1 MTIIDSH
8 MHVGLNGL
16 SLRRVIKY
24 LDKRKID
31 CCWLLTWE
39 EVDPG
44 PWHYQSLPVEKV
56 YEAHLQYP
64 SRVVPFYAPD
74 PHKSDAATQLENWYK
89 KGIRGCGELKATLNW
104 ESDEVKLLLQA
115 AGKLK
120 MPVVFHM
127 EEDDS
132 CCLPYSDAIFDRLL
146 SAALNTKKRIYRIPR
161 NLLELI
167 VNNYAPLKSRTKSY
181 FFPGY
186 MLDFAS
192 LEMTLRNFPEIHF
205 IAHGP
210 MFWKYLSADASND
223 RKELYPR
230 GQVHGEGVIWRL
242 LKEYP
247 NLYADISGY
256 SGLNSLTRDSES
268 AKKFL
273 SLFENKILYG
283 TDNLIKGQMEFLN
296 SLGLS
301 KSIYNKIYGENACGI
316 ISVS

>member
-1 MTIIDSH
+1 MKHICNIPYALFH
-8 MHVGLNGL
+8 FMH
-16 SLRRVIKY
+16 R
-24 LDKRKID
+24 
-31 CCWLLTWE
+31 T
-39 EVDPG
+39 
-44 PWHYQSLPVEKV
+44 
-56 YEAHLQYP
+56 A
-64 SRVVPFYAPD
+64 
-74 PHKSDAATQLENWYK
+74 HKSDAATQLEDWYK

-104 ESDEVKLLLQA
+104 ESNGVKWLLQA

-132 CCLPYSDAIFDRLL
+132 CCLPYSNAIFDRLL

-167 VNNYAPLKSRTKSY
+167 VNNYAPLKNRTKSY

-192 LEMTLRNFPEIHF
+192 LEMTLRNFPEIRF

-230 GQVHGEGVIWRL
+230 GLVQGEGVIWRL
-242 LKEYP
+242 LKDYP

-316 ISVS
+316 ITIS